1 MNSTNA
7 HVDRVL
13 TPHLASIGPL
23 AGAYRSDDVIQRRP
37 RLTAATKNLTALA
50 DFESQIVMRLPIT
63 PIPWTPLRV
72 CYGNDMD
79 SILAVTEDKLKREL
93 PHTARA
99 MSVVDLNESFRIG
112 FDVIERNVDCD
123 TEIVRRSGTA
133 FRIPVCRCFQLSGR
147 FGMETNS
154 HRRHRAS

>member
-1 MNSTNA
+1 
-7 HVDRVL
+7 
-13 TPHLASIGPL
+13 
-23 AGAYRSDDVIQRRP
+23 
-37 RLTAATKNLTALA
+37 
-50 DFESQIVMRLPIT
+50 MRLPIT

-93 PHTARA
+93 PHTACA